1 MCKMLQKH
9 KMQTLL
15 SNTYIQCMFQWF
27 LIHEICV
34 FLFSR
39 FSSSSAPSQHDAQLL
54 AIGHQPDLFR
64 LAVDQRYA
72 HEYGDSCVT
81 EDFALAATACSR
93 SCRFS
98 EASFSQGQSP
108 EKQPRHTA
116 DWQNPQ
122 KTQLSQSDLEL
133 RSADCME
140 TQSEK
145 DPVQALNLKMYD
157 SHTQYFP
164 YFVGIYYL
172 FVEII
177 SHDLKVH
184 LISAKGNQNKAHL

>member
-1 MCKMLQKH
+1 M
-9 KMQTLL
+9 
-15 SNTYIQCMFQWF
+15 
-27 LIHEICV
+27 
-34 FLFSR
+34 
-39 FSSSSAPSQHDAQLL
+39 
-54 AIGHQPDLFR
+54 
-64 LAVDQRYA
+64 DQRYA

-81 EDFALAATACSR
+81 EDFALAAAACSR

-122 KTQLSQSDLEL
+122 KTQLPQSDLEL

-145 DPVQALNLKMYD
+145 EPVQALNLKMYD
-157 SHTQYFP
+157 SHTHYFS
-164 YFVGIYYL
+164 YFVAVT
-172 FVEII
+172 FTAFII
-177 SHDLKVH
+177 CL
-184 LISAKGNQNKAHL
+184 

>member
-1 MCKMLQKH
+1 MHVYREKQWKSSAVECKNVL
-9 KMQTLL
+9 
-15 SNTYIQCMFQWF
+15 CEWF

-34 FLFSR
+34 LF
-39 FSSSSAPSQHDAQLL
+39 FSCFSHSSAPSQHDAHLL
-54 AIGHQPDLFR
+54 AICHQAGLFR

-81 EDFALAATACSR
+81 EDFALAAAACS
-93 SCRFS
+93 SFS
-98 EASFSQGQSP
+98 EASLSHGQSP

-133 RSADCME
+133 HSADCME

-145 DPVQALNLKMYD
+145 EPVQALNPKTYD
-157 SHTQYFP
+157 SHTHFSYSVTLTFTT
-164 YFVGIYYL
+164 FNICL
-172 FVEII
+172 
-177 SHDLKVH
+177 
-184 LISAKGNQNKAHL
+184 